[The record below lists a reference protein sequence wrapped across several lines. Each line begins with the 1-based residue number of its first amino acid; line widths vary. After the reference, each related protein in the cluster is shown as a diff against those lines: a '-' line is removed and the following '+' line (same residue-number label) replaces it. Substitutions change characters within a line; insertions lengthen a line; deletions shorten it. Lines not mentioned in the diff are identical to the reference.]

1 MSEVKWMKKSS
12 GIVVHKVSLSHKIF
26 DLAEL
31 NKKYLAGKERTIGC
45 HTCKKVKDNTPR
57 TMVH

>member
-1 MSEVKWMKKSS
+1 M
-12 GIVVHKVSLSHKIF
+12 HKVSLSHKIF

-31 NKKYLAGKERTIGC
+31 NKKYLAGKEWTIGC

-57 TMVH
+57 TMVYYIASTKVSRTTI